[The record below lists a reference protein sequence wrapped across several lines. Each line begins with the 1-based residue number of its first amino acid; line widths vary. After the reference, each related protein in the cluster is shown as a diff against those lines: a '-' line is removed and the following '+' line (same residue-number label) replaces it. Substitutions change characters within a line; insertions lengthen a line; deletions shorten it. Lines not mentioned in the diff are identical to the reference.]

1 MGKGSANESSKEAH
15 NITIAEAVSGISQKR
30 FSFEL
35 NKNAN
40 FVRNGSVMNTT
51 VKNQKKEII

>member
-1 MGKGSANESSKEAH
+1 MNQAKKLIL
-15 NITIAEAVSGISQKR
+15 NISIAETVSGISPKR

-35 NKNAN
+35 SQNAN
-40 FVRNGSVMNTT
+40 FVRNGSVMNTS